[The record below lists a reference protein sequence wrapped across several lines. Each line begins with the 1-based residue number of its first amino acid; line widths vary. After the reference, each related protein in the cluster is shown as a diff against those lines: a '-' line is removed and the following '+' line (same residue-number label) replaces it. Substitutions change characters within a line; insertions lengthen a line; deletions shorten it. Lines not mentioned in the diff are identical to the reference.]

1 MKALGGKSK
10 TEEDIMRER
19 LIAANLWKQE
29 NSIDPG
35 QSITAAWEVLCRL
48 GEACRYCG
56 KSQDGCHEFLIIH
69 PADGRLLASGKGATT
84 PEALCA
90 AALAAYQQRSQ
101 GPPEQRH
108 QA

>member
-1 MKALGGKSK
+1 
-10 TEEDIMRER
+10 MRER

-29 NSIDPG
+29 NSVDPG

-56 KSQDGCHEFLIIH
+56 RSQDGCHEYLISH
-69 PADGRLLASGKGATT
+69 PADGRLLASGRGATI

-90 AALAAYQQRSQ
+90 AALAAHQQRSQ
-101 GPPEQRH
+101 AGANLHPQT
-108 QA
+108 